1 MTTILLDSLPPSVNS
16 LFTNVTG
23 KGRVRTDRYRVWANA
38 MGWQLKAQRP
48 EPVKGH
54 IALEIVCV
62 RKDNRKRDLSNFI
75 KALED
80 LLVTHGVIEDDA
92 KVDDLR
98 IRYGAVI
105 GCVVTITGIA
115 S

>member
-38 MGWQLKAQRP
+38 AGWQVKAQRP
-48 EPVKGH
+48 DPVAGNVSLDIICK
-54 IALEIVCV
+54 
-62 RKDNRKRDLSNFI
+62 RKDNRRRDLSNFV

-80 LLVTHGVIEDDA
+80 LLVTHGVIEDDSL
-92 KVDDLR
+92 VSDLR
-98 IRYGAVI
+98 IRYGEVP
-105 GCVVTITGIA
+105 GVVLTVTA
-115 S
+115 TP